1 MSLLPT
7 KRERYFP
14 TMPLP
19 LRAFQWTPSARRTGG
34 PTLNSAE
41 RNAVLASGWKAGQWL
56 GGYERL

>member
-7 KRERYFP
+7 KRERHFP

-19 LRAFQWTPSARRTGG
+19 LRAFQGTPECPQDGG

-56 GGYERL
+56 GGYEPL